1 MSLVDVRLVVS
12 RWHQVFSANRSF
24 RTTVSLFSAVCFVS
38 DLRESLGLCFLS
50 SRVTVRA
57 GSFGSCGK
65 FNVECLVLV
74 SVVVCLLN
82 CYHFVIFVHSDLS
95 L

>member
-1 MSLVDVRLVVS
+1 M
-12 RWHQVFSANRSF
+12 
-24 RTTVSLFSAVCFVS
+24 
-38 DLRESLGLCFLS
+38 GLCFLS

-57 GSFGSCGK
+57 GSLFGSCGK
-65 FNVECLVLV
+65 FNVECLVVV

-82 CYHFVIFVHSDLS
+82 RFHFVILVHSDLS